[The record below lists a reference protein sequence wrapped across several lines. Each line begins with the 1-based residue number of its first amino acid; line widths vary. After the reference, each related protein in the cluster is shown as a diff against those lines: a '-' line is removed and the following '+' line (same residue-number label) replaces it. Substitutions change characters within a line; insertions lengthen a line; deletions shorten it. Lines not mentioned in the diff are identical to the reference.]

1 MDSPFLGNGWTFP
14 ILPDASGKLAYVAGD
29 DNVEQSLA
37 LLLMTQLNERV
48 MRPTFGCAAPSY
60 IFAPGS
66 VQFLNLLQETVS
78 DALTLWEPRVDV
90 LWRGRRGRP
99 GRPVAGDGLGELPG
113 MRDQL
118 AVEPG
123 LPVLP
128 GIDRG
133 TVMTLDPVVLDDL
146 TWNDFNAAA
155 LQRIPAASG
164 GLWTLNAP
172 VDPGIT
178 LLDLFGWLLEQRVY
192 WMDQVSDP
200 LTRALLKLMGITPNP
215 AVAATTV
222 LHVKPQCN
230 TGETPNA
237 VVLKQGSLVQL
248 SGSLNPPAFTTGE
261 EVTLYPLA
269 QATTSGRFR
278 APAVTLKVGNLD
290 RSVDLAQGRAPALLD
305 PNGHDTTIV
314 ISLSPLAPAPV
325 AGTLSL
331 FFELLTP
338 PGLESGWFPNAPTK
352 PLGPNALTWLATING
367 TLTPLDSTQV
377 VDGTLGL
384 RRSGI
389 VQLPIP
395 ALWTA
400 EPNTAPIRRASATR
414 SCSAARPP
422 AGQSP
427 PRVSRLIPNV
437 VSAVHSRPATGLTQE
452 YIQSQVANWRR
463 LPGNVIVLPEE
474 ERPAL
479 ASTLKVSITGPGQ
492 KTATDWTQV
501 DDLGTAGP
509 DDLVYVLDAA
519 SAKIRFG
526 NGVTGRLPIPND
538 PSSVNVSYSVGGGV
552 AGNLASSLPWTV
564 TTGGSATLKAWNVVP
579 STGGQDAETLEAVRQ
594 RAPEVLKSIGR
605 AITIADFEE
614 VATQVPG
621 TTVARAVAAVG
632 RHPDFPNQVVPG
644 AVTVFLVPDVPRKSD
659 GSPDYGTDTLFPAGP
674 VADAPTIAA
683 VLDALNSARMITSEV
698 FVAPANYRQ
707 VAISLTVS
715 ATPSDPKAMTTAL
728 NQAPSD
734 VLRPPRRR
742 RRRVGLAVR
751 RTGPAVER
759 CSGSPRP
766 LWGRRGRSTRS
777 RSPWITTRATPR
789 GAPTWPSGRAT
800 WWCSRKS
807 RSSTSARP
815 PGKRGCDESA
825 LVGQGNVREPALD
838 HGHWHSTGAA
848 RVGPSVGHC
857 RCHRPDR
864 RLHAGVDRARHRR
877 RGNRTRHPLWRHD
890 GIGAHAARP
899 APAQGVRR
907 ALRIIGIDPL
917 PAEPASA
924 LLEFTILGSAT
935 GPVLV
940 PQGFQVGGRSADGT
954 GGMIILETQNNLYAT
969 AAQITQMQVQEGSFF
984 LDVTP
989 DPNAPTPF
997 SPFGSSPKAGTA
1009 LYLGLGGG
1017 VPQIQVSIGFNVVT
1031 PAGTPAPV
1039 ASGGLTPLPAV
1050 PTPTLVWET
1059 YDGGS
1064 GSFQTAPVVSDST
1077 LGLAQSGVVV
1087 LTVPPVWNPGAPLG
1101 LDPSSGL
1108 LWLRLRIVQGQFDP
1122 PPVVSD
1128 VLLNVV
1134 QALAVQTVAGEYVDF
1149 GTDTTLQN
1157 ATLSQAP
1164 VLPGSLII
1172 TVLDDPLSATDTTVW
1187 QETQDLALA
1196 RSDQQ
1201 VYEFDPATGQITFGD
1216 GVHGAAVPPG
1226 FRNVVATYQAI
1237 SPSSGVLAA
1246 NSVTTLINSA
1256 PFITG
1261 VNNPNPGSGG
1271 TEVGSQAEAIALG
1284 PQIFRAKGRA
1294 VTTADFALL
1303 ATEVAGI
1310 VKAHA
1315 IAGRH
1320 PAYPGKP
1327 IPGVVGVYV
1336 VPPDTNPT
1344 PGQGAAPMPTSETL
1358 EAVATNLSTTAALAG
1373 IDVVVAAPVYHY
1385 VQAQVAVV
1393 AQPLGRRRHGLPG
1406 RSDHPDEL
1414 PAPDHRRRRRQR
1426 LALRRPVALHPAHP
1440 LPPLERPRHRR
1451 DPLPHPGHRRTAARP
1466 VRGLRDR

>member
-1 MDSPFLGNGWTFP
+1 
-14 ILPDASGKLAYVAGD
+14 
-29 DNVEQSLA
+29 
-37 LLLMTQLNERV
+37 
-48 MRPTFGCAAPSY
+48 
-60 IFAPGS
+60 
-66 VQFLNLLQETVS
+66 
-78 DALTLWEPRVDV
+78 
-90 LWRGRRGRP
+90 
-99 GRPVAGDGLGELPG
+99 
-113 MRDQL
+113 
-118 AVEPG
+118 
-123 LPVLP
+123 
-128 GIDRG
+128 
-133 TVMTLDPVVLDDL
+133 MTLDPVVLDDL

-222 LHVKPQCN
+222 LHVKPHCN

-314 ISLSPLAPAPV
+314 ISFSPLAPAPV

-400 EPNTAPIRRASATR
+400 EPNTTPNPTSVGYAIVLRG
-414 SCSAARPP
+414 SAA
-422 AGQSP
+422 GWTVP

-452 YIQSQVANWRR
+452 YIKSQVANWRR

-538 PSSVNVSYSVGGGV
+538 PSAVNVSYSVGGGV

-707 VAISLTVS
+707 VAISLKVS

-728 NQAPSD
+728 NQALQTYFDPLVGGDEGSGWPFGGPVRPSSLLRIAQGAVGAAGTVNSVTITLDNNTSNAQGCTDVAIGPSD
-734 VLRPPRRR
+734 L
-742 RRRVGLAVR
+742 
-751 RTGPAVER
+751 
-759 CSGSPRP
+759 
-766 LWGRRGRSTRS
+766 
-777 RSPWITTRATPR
+777 
-789 GAPTWPSGRAT
+789 
-800 WWCSRKS
+800 
-807 RSSTSARP
+807 
-815 PGKRGCDESA
+815 
-825 LVGQGNVREPALD
+825 
-838 HGHWHSTGAA
+838 
-848 RVGPSVGHC
+848 
-857 RCHRPDR
+857 
-864 RLHAGVDRARHRR
+864 
-877 RGNRTRHPLWRHD
+877 
-890 GIGAHAARP
+890 
-899 APAQGVRR
+899 
-907 ALRIIGIDPL
+907 
-917 PAEPASA
+917 
-924 LLEFTILGSAT
+924 
-935 GPVLV
+935 
-940 PQGFQVGGRSADGT
+940 
-954 GGMIILETQNNLYAT
+954 
-969 AAQITQMQVQEGSFF
+969 
-984 LDVTP
+984 
-989 DPNAPTPF
+989 
-997 SPFGSSPKAGTA
+997 
-1009 LYLGLGGG
+1009 
-1017 VPQIQVSIGFNVVT
+1017 
-1031 PAGTPAPV
+1031 
-1039 ASGGLTPLPAV
+1039 
-1050 PTPTLVWET
+1050 
-1059 YDGGS
+1059 
-1064 GSFQTAPVVSDST
+1064 
-1077 LGLAQSGVVV
+1077 VV
-1087 LTVPPVWNPGAPLG
+1087 LT
-1101 LDPSSGL
+1101 
-1108 LWLRLRIVQGQFDP
+1108 
-1122 PPVVSD
+1122 
-1128 VLLNVV
+1128 
-1134 QALAVQTVAGEYVDF
+1134 
-1149 GTDTTLQN
+1149 
-1157 ATLSQAP
+1157 
-1164 VLPGSLII
+1164 
-1172 TVLDDPLSATDTTVW
+1172 
-1187 QETQDLALA
+1187 
-1196 RSDQQ
+1196 QQ
-1201 VYEFDPATGQITFGD
+1201 VQVAYHRPPA
-1216 GVHGAAVPPG
+1216 
-1226 FRNVVATYQAI
+1226 
-1237 SPSSGVLAA
+1237 
-1246 NSVTTLINSA
+1246 
-1256 PFITG
+1256 
-1261 VNNPNPGSGG
+1261 
-1271 TEVGSQAEAIALG
+1271 
-1284 PQIFRAKGRA
+1284 
-1294 VTTADFALL
+1294 
-1303 ATEVAGI
+1303 
-1310 VKAHA
+1310 
-1315 IAGRH
+1315 
-1320 PAYPGKP
+1320 
-1327 IPGVVGVYV
+1327 
-1336 VPPDTNPT
+1336 
-1344 PGQGAAPMPTSETL
+1344 GQG
-1358 EAVATNLSTTAALAG
+1358 
-1373 IDVVVAAPVYHY
+1373 
-1385 VQAQVAVV
+1385 
-1393 AQPLGRRRHGLPG
+1393 
-1406 RSDHPDEL
+1406 
-1414 PAPDHRRRRRQR
+1414 
-1426 LALRRPVALHPAHP
+1426 
-1440 LPPLERPRHRR
+1440 
-1451 DPLPHPGHRRTAARP
+1451 
-1466 VRGLRDR
+1466 GLR

>member
-1 MDSPFLGNGWTFP
+1 MPMS
-14 ILPDASGKLAYVAGD
+14 SAG
-29 DNVEQSLA
+29 
-37 LLLMTQLNERV
+37 
-48 MRPTFGCAAPSY
+48 P
-60 IFAPGS
+60 
-66 VQFLNLLQETVS
+66 
-78 DALTLWEPRVDV
+78 
-90 LWRGRRGRP
+90 
-99 GRPVAGDGLGELPG
+99 
-113 MRDQL
+113 
-118 AVEPG
+118 
-123 LPVLP
+123 
-128 GIDRG
+128 
-133 TVMTLDPVVLDDL
+133 
-146 TWNDFNAAA
+146 
-155 LQRIPAASG
+155 
-164 GLWTLNAP
+164 
-172 VDPGIT
+172 
-178 LLDLFGWLLEQRVY
+178 
-192 WMDQVSDP
+192 P
-200 LTRALLKLMGITPNP
+200 LTRRSGPRGTDDAGIAL
-215 AVAATTV
+215 
-222 LHVKPQCN
+222 
-230 TGETPNA
+230 
-237 VVLKQGSLVQL
+237 
-248 SGSLNPPAFTTGE
+248 
-261 EVTLYPLA
+261 VTLFGGMMESVL
-269 QATTSGRFR
+269 TR
-278 APAVTLKVGNLD
+278 LD
-290 RSVDLAQGRAPALLD
+290 
-305 PNGHDTTIV
+305 
-314 ISLSPLAPAPV
+314 
-325 AGTLSL
+325 
-331 FFELLTP
+331 
-338 PGLESGWFPNAPTK
+338 
-352 PLGPNALTWLATING
+352 
-367 TLTPLDSTQV
+367 
-377 VDGTLGL
+377 
-384 RRSGI
+384 
-389 VQLPIP
+389 QLP
-395 ALWTA
+395 
-400 EPNTAPIRRASATR
+400 
-414 SCSAARPP
+414 
-422 AGQSP
+422 
-427 PRVSRLIPNV
+427 
-437 VSAVHSRPATGLTQE
+437 
-452 YIQSQVANWRR
+452 
-463 LPGNVIVLPEE
+463 
-474 ERPAL
+474 
-479 ASTLKVSITGPGQ
+479 
-492 KTATDWTQV
+492 
-501 DDLGTAGP
+501 
-509 DDLVYVLDAA
+509 
-519 SAKIRFG
+519 
-526 NGVTGRLPIPND
+526 
-538 PSSVNVSYSVGGGV
+538 
-552 AGNLASSLPWTV
+552 
-564 TTGGSATLKAWNVVP
+564 LKA
-579 STGGQDAETLEAVRQ
+579 
-594 RAPEVLKSIGR
+594 
-605 AITIADFEE
+605 
-614 VATQVPG
+614 
-621 TTVARAVAAVG
+621 
-632 RHPDFPNQVVPG
+632 
-644 AVTVFLVPDVPRKSD
+644 
-659 GSPDYGTDTLFPAGP
+659 
-674 VADAPTIAA
+674 
-683 VLDALNSARMITSEV
+683 
-698 FVAPANYRQ
+698 FV
-707 VAISLTVS
+707 
-715 ATPSDPKAMTTAL
+715 
-728 NQAPSD
+728 
-734 VLRPPRRR
+734 
-742 RRRVGLAVR
+742 
-751 RTGPAVER
+751 E
-759 CSGSPRP
+759 
-766 LWGRRGRSTRS
+766 
-777 RSPWITTRATPR
+777 
-789 GAPTWPSGRAT
+789 
-800 WWCSRKS
+800 
-807 RSSTSARP
+807 
-815 PGKRGCDESA
+815 
-825 LVGQGNVREPALD
+825 
-838 HGHWHSTGAA
+838 
-848 RVGPSVGHC
+848 
-857 RCHRPDR
+857 
-864 RLHAGVDRARHRR
+864 
-877 RGNRTRHPLWRHD
+877 
-890 GIGAHAARP
+890 
-899 APAQGVRR
+899 

-954 GGMIILETQNNLYAT
+954 GGMIIFETQNNLYAT

-1157 ATLSQAP
+1157 ATLSQVP

-1358 EAVATNLSTTAALAG
+1358 KAVATNLSTTAALAG

-1393 AQPLGRRRHGLPG
+1393 ANPSAVAATVYQGVLTTLTNYLHPITGGADGNGWPFGAPLLYTPLILFLLSNVPG
-1406 RSDHPDEL
+1406 IVAIPSLTLVIDG
-1414 PAPDHRRRRRQR
+1414 QR
-1426 LALRRPVALHPAHP
+1426 LAPCA
-1440 LPPLERPRHRR
+1440 
-1451 DPLPHPGHRRTAARP
+1451 TS
-1466 VRGLRDR
+1466 